1 MSIVD
6 ELIILTPIA
15 FALAMD
21 CFSVLISSG
30 ITIRKIKLT
39 HALKIAIAFG
49 IFQMFMPIV
58 GWAVGFI
65 LQEIVMEL
73 DHWIAFGLLTIIGI
87 RMIRNTITD
96 GQKIRANILN
106 NYVLLTLSIA
116 TSIDAMAVGI
126 GVVFLEISLIMAV
139 ILIGIV
145 TFLLS
150 LLGVFIGKRFGHL
163 FKNRVEAIGGIILI
177 GIGVKILI
185 EHLT

>member
-1 MSIVD
+1 
-6 ELIILTPIA
+6 
-15 FALAMD
+15 
-21 CFSVLISSG
+21 
-30 ITIRKIKLT
+30 
-39 HALKIAIAFG
+39 
-49 IFQMFMPIV
+49 
-58 GWAVGFI
+58 
-65 LQEIVMEL
+65 MEL

-177 GIGVKILI
+177 GIGVKILK